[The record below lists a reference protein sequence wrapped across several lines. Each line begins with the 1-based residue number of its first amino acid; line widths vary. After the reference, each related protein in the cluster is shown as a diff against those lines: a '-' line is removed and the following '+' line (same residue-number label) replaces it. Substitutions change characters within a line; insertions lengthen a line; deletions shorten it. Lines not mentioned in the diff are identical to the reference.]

1 MFFRL
6 TDDSI
11 GELSSRLLV
20 FFSLI
25 SFQREILDIHIF
37 LFTKFLFNYD
47 YFVH

>member
-1 MFFRL
+1 MFFHL

-11 GELSSRLLV
+11 RELSSRYR

-25 SFQREILDIHIF
+25 SFQREILDIDIL

>member
-6 TDDSI
+6 TDESI
-11 GELSSRLLV
+11 GELSSRCR

-25 SFQREILDIHIF
+25 SFQREILDIRIF